1 MEAKFLLPGYKP
13 LINKLRRGNTQGGG
27 VGIYV
32 KKDIDYSINSTLSVF
47 FDRVFESLAIEITLK
62 DSNQK
67 LKIITIYRPNSGH
80 NNLKSFNNI
89 WVTESER
96 RQDINLAYVLRNSNN
111 LYIPAPKLNSL
122 CQHPLFLFPKLWHE
136 FPDETIKII
145 RNKLEFK
152 IKLKKYYL
160 DKLSSNY
167 KCTRLLCPHCHLVG
181 SADNSI
187 EDE

>member
-1 MEAKFLLPGYKP
+1 MHSYIQGHLP
-13 LINKLRRGNTQGGG
+13 
-27 VGIYV
+27 
-32 KKDIDYSINSTLSVF
+32 
-47 FDRVFESLAIEITLK
+47 
-62 DSNQK
+62 
-67 LKIITIYRPNSGH
+67 
-80 NNLKSFNNI
+80 KSFNNI
-89 WVTESER
+89 WVTEGER
-96 RQDINLAYVLRNSNN
+96 RQDINLAYVLRNRNN
-111 LYIPAPKLNSL
+111 LYTPAPKLNSL